1 MPCASWPGEQVRVR
15 CPSLTTRHKNRAK
28 HDAWAKL
35 GATSK
40 AKAIEQYLKL
50 IDEVAPRWRAWK
62 KAKL

>member
-1 MPCASWPGEQVRVR
+1 MRQRRGAVSSDACLS
-15 CPSLTTRHKNRAK
+15 RAK

-35 GATSK
+35 GNMSK

-50 IDEVAPRWRAWK
+50 IDEIAPRWRAWK